1 MPRHAIR
8 RELVDYLTAHEGVD
22 LSLGVRPVIHGH
34 GSPSASIDDSV
45 AERLTVPL
53 DDERWCVRLT
63 CEVPV
68 QLRRQGDALAGAYG
82 CPELLRASVNRDVQ
96 EPVCVHVEAIR
107 CPYLRGGRRRVV
119 AVTGEVPRHVLLHL
133 SLRHDAVGVLILE
146 EAYHQLSLLA
156 SCQRRE

>member
-1 MPRHAIR
+1 MPRHAIS

-34 GSPSASIDDSV
+34 GRPSATLDDAV
-45 AERLTVPL
+45 PERLTVPL
-53 DDERWCVRLT
+53 DDEGWCVRLP

-96 EPVCVHVEAIR
+96 IATLIHEEALR

-119 AVTGEVPRHVLLHL
+119 AVIGEVPRHVLLNL
-133 SLRHDAVGVLILE
+133 SLSHDAVGVLILE
-146 EAYHQLSLLA
+146 EAYDQLRLLA